1 MPVGKA
7 GDLRAESDRKRHNAD
22 AGQTPDEVVAHLMHE
37 NEQRKHQDEWHDIAR
52 QEAEYAGHAAH
63 ETISLDL
70 ISDTEQ
76 HAAQ

>member
-1 MPVGKA
+1 
-7 GDLRAESDRKRHNAD
+7 
-22 AGQTPDEVVAHLMHE
+22 MHE